1 MRKQFLLLIFFA
13 FTFAACSKFEKIR
26 KSTDEK
32 KKYTEAVKYYKK
44 GEYDKAG
51 ILFDEIL
58 PSLTGTDQQELVT
71 FYQAYCDYH
80 TGNFEMANFRFKR
93 FAETFARSEYVEESM
108 YMAAYSLFK
117 NSPAFNLDQSGTL
130 SAINELQSFINNYPD
145 SKFRAESTDLIK
157 ELRKKL
163 ERKAYEKAKLYYK
176 TSPFNIMSLKSS
188 VIEIGNFQKD
198 YPDSDFNEEMAYLKV
213 LAQYD
218 LTLSTIESK
227 QRERYDEVVKFY
239 QEFIDKYPNSDY
251 LKKMEKLYSQS
262 IDESTRLA
270 KLEEEYKKA
279 REKEKTNTTKVGAA
293 DQSKQ

>member
-145 SKFRAESTDLIK
+145 SKFRTESTDLIK

-270 KLEEEYKKA
+270 KLEEDYKKA

>member
-198 YPDSDFNEEMAYLKV
+198 YPDSDFNEELAFLKV
-213 LAQYD
+213 QTQFDLAK
-218 LTLSTIESK
+218 STIESK
-227 QRERYDEVVKFY
+227 QKERFDEAIKFY
-239 QEFIDKYPNSDY
+239 QDLVDKYPKSDY
-251 LKKMEKLYSQS
+251 LKKAERLYDVSFK
-262 IDESTRLA
+262 ESDRIA
-270 KLEEEYKKA
+270 KLEAEYKAAK
-279 REKEKTNTTKVGAA
+279 EKEKSNTSKVGAG
-293 DQSKQ
+293 DKQ

>member
-227 QRERYDEVVKFY
+227 QKERYDEVVKFY

-270 KLEEEYKKA
+270 KLEEDYKKA